1 MNRSSAKKSEPQSAV
16 KSEPEPSSAK
26 KSEPSAVKPN
36 GGLFGS
42 AKKSDPPSATK
53 ANIPKKS
60 DPKKCGGLRKGCE
73 NARRTFP

>member
-1 MNRSSAKKSEPQSAV
+1 MNRSAVKSAV
-16 KSEPEPSSAK
+16 KSEPSSDP
-26 KSEPSAVKPN
+26 PSAVKPN

-60 DPKKCGGLRKGCE
+60 DSKKCGGLRKGCE